1 MNRSKI
7 IATALAVPTALA
19 IAGCSAI
26 STGTPPPQAAAAPAG
41 APIASAAPATGGT
54 GSLAAYEGTLEQIY
68 SQVNPSVVHVEV
80 VEQAAAQPAMPDPF
94 GLFNGQQGQ
103 PQVQVGSGSG
113 FLWDNQGHIV
123 TNNHVV
129 AGASKIS
136 VTLSDGTTVQ
146 ASVVGADPTSDL
158 AVIAVDP
165 QATAS
170 LQPIQVGDSTQ
181 VKVGQ
186 LAIAIGNPFGLDGTM
201 TTGIISAIGRSLP
214 TGSGNAPSY
223 TIPNVIQTDA
233 SINPGNSG
241 GVLLDDAGRLIGV
254 TAAIE
259 SPVRASSGVG
269 FAIPAAVVQQEVP
282 GLIKDGK
289 YEHPWIGLSGST
301 LNPDEAQAMSLPA
314 GQRGTLVATVVS
326 GGPADKAGLRG
337 SDRQVTISGMQA
349 QVGGDVITA
358 VDGQPVKSFD
368 DLVAYLADHTKVG
381 QSVKVT
387 LLRGGKEQTIDLTLA
402 ARPSDPAGVA
412 NNTGGN

>member
-7 IATALAVPTALA
+7 IVAALAVPTALA
-19 IAGCSAI
+19 IAGCAAI
-26 STGTPPPQAAAAPAG
+26 TPAAAPQPAAAAAPAP
-41 APIASAAPATGGT
+41 AAVAPAPAAGA
-54 GSLAAYEGTLEQIY
+54 LAAYEGTLEQIY

-80 VEQAAAQPAMPDPF
+80 VEQASAQAAPPDPF
-94 GLFNGQQGQ
+94 GMFGGQQGQ

-113 FLWDNQGHIV
+113 FLWDTSGHIV

-129 AGASKIS
+129 AGASKIT
-136 VTLSDGTTVQ
+136 VTLADGTTVP
-146 ASVVGADPTSDL
+146 AKVVGADPTSDL
-158 AVIAVDP
+158 AVIVVDP
-165 QATAS
+165 KVIAG
-170 LQPIQVGDSTQ
+170 LQPIKVGDSTQ

-214 TGSGNAPSY
+214 TGDGSAPSY

-269 FAIPAAVVQQEVP
+269 FAIPAAIVQQEAP
-282 GLIKDGK
+282 ALIKDGH
-289 YEHPWIGLSGST
+289 YDHPWLGLSGST
-301 LNPDEAQAMSLPA
+301 LTPDEAQAMGLPA
-314 GQRGTLVATVVS
+314 GQRGALVGSIVS

-337 SDRQVTISGMQA
+337 SDRQVTINGMQG

-358 VDGQPVKSFD
+358 LDGQPVKDFD
-368 DLVAYLADHTKVG
+368 SLVAYLADHTKVG
-381 QSVKVT
+381 QSVSVT
-387 LLRGGKEQTIDLTLA
+387 LLRDGKEQTVSLTLA
-402 ARPSDPAGVA
+402 TRPSDPAPVA
-412 NNTGGN
+412 SSASGQ